1 MKDLE
6 VLQLALMATAL
17 GAAGCDWLDSGKALE
32 AESKSQ
38 TAAERTTRL
47 RRACASQAT
56 YDRLKELAFDEAIR
70 IRGGEGAV
78 LESVATASV
87 VRMEQPVVKSRDE
100 ELNVTVC
107 TGRFVLELP
116 PGVESAFN
124 GERRLTANIEYAAQ
138 AALDGSGLVY
148 RMNGAEPIIYRLATV
163 GGVRTAQAAP
173 PPVPDP
179 SPTVSARPAAPP
191 PASPPQPA
199 PATPP
204 AAPEARPTQA
214 AARPS
219 FDCRRAGSRSERM
232 VCSNAALAA
241 RDRRMASQFYSALAG
256 ANSRTRRALRTSRD
270 QFLAYRERC
279 GSAACVAQAYQDRM
293 DEIRDIAGGR

>member
-1 MKDLE
+1 
-6 VLQLALMATAL
+6 MATAL

-32 AESKSQ
+32 AESKGQ
-38 TAAERTTRL
+38 AAAERTARL

-70 IRGGEGAV
+70 IRGGEAGA
-78 LESVATASV
+78 LELVATASV

-100 ELNVTVC
+100 ALNVTVC

-116 PGVESAFN
+116 PGAESAFN
-124 GERRLTANIEYAAQ
+124 GERRLTADIEYAAQ

-163 GGVRTAQAAP
+163 GGVRTAQASPTRVPAPSPPAGPVAPASIEP
-173 PPVPDP
+173 PP
-179 SPTVSARPAAPP
+179 TAAPR
-191 PASPPQPA
+191 S
-199 PATPP
+199 
-204 AAPEARPTQA
+204 AAEPRPRRA

-232 VCSNAALAA
+232 VCSDAALAA

-256 ANSRTRRALRTSRD
+256 AD
-270 QFLAYRERC
+270 
-279 GSAACVAQAYQDRM
+279 
-293 DEIRDIAGGR
+293 